1 MNTVSITVIFFA
13 NVSSAWCFLFSER
26 TEIIRIDWGAYPQY
40 HPPEVFS
47 KFVLDDKH
55 LYYANAFESG
65 ASTME
70 TSAVS
75 GENMARLILSRLSND
90 EAVDRDSVLK
100 NSIHDAKVQGSLHS
114 DL

>member
-1 MNTVSITVIFFA
+1 MFNMLGTY
-13 NVSSAWCFLFSER
+13 LLSER
-26 TEIIRIDWGAYPQY
+26 TEIIRINWGAYPQY

-75 GENMARLILSRLSND
+75 GENMARLILSRLSAN
-90 EAVDRDSVLK
+90 EAVDRDSILK
-100 NSIHDAKVQGSLHS
+100 NSIQYEKVQGSLPS
-114 DL
+114 DLWVIVHEYMTRK